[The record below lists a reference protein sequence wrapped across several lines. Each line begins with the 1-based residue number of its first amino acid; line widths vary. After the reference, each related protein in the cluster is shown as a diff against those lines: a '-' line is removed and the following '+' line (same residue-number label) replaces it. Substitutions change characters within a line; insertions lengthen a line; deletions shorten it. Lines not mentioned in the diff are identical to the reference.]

1 VVVALEPP
9 GGEGVMPD
17 RTDEL
22 RRAWRLEL
30 FLDHLAVER
39 GLSDRTLSAY
49 RGDVVRF
56 VAFARD
62 SGVESPREVD
72 GGDLREFT
80 FSLKD
85 EGLAATTIRRAQS
98 ALRTYFGFL
107 LDEGDIE
114 VDPTERLE
122 SPRTGR
128 KLPDVLDPAEI
139 ERMLGSLDDSKDTWA
154 RDRAILE
161 VLYGSGLRVSELTDL
176 PVRSI
181 DLEEQIVLVFGKG
194 SKERLVPLGGA
205 ARRSLEVY
213 LRQVRPG
220 LDRGASRG
228 RVFLNARGTPLSR
241 MSVWSIVKDAA
252 ERAGITKNVSPHTL
266 RHSFATHLLEG
277 GADLT
282 VVQELLGHADI
293 STTQIYTHVDREYLR
308 EVHRS
313 FHPRS

>member
-1 VVVALEPP
+1 MADR
-9 GGEGVMPD
+9 PD
-17 RTDEL
+17 DL

-39 GLSDRTLSAY
+39 GLSERTVSAY

-56 VAFARD
+56 VTFARD
-62 SGVESPREVD
+62 AGVAGPREVD

-80 FSLKD
+80 YALKD
-85 EGLAATTIRRAQS
+85 EGLAANTIRRAQS

-107 LDEGDIE
+107 LDEGDLD

-128 KLPDVLDPAEI
+128 RLPDVLDPDEI
-139 ERMLGSLDDSKDTWA
+139 ERMLAALDDTKDTWA

-176 PVRSI
+176 PVRSV
-181 DLEEQIVLVFGKG
+181 DLDEQMLLVFGKG
-194 SKERLVPLGGA
+194 SRERLVPLGGA
-205 ARRSLEVY
+205 ARRALEVY
-213 LRQVRPG
+213 LGRVRPA
-220 LDRGASRG
+220 LDRGSSG
-228 RVFLNARGTPLSR
+228 GKVFLNARGTPLSR
-241 MSVWSIVKDAA
+241 MSVWTIVKEAA

>member
-1 VVVALEPP
+1 MDD
-9 GGEGVMPD
+9 G
-17 RTDEL
+17 TL
-22 RRAWRLEL
+22 RRVWHLEI

-49 RGDVVRF
+49 RSDVVRLARF
-56 VAFARD
+56 SLEAGVAGPTAL
-62 SGVESPREVD
+62 E

-80 FSLKD
+80 FHLKD
-85 EGLAATTIRRAQS
+85 SGLAATSIRRVQS
-98 ALRTYFGFL
+98 ALRTYFAFL
-107 LDEGDIE
+107 LDEGVLK
-114 VDPTERLE
+114 VDPTERME

-128 KLPDVLDPAEI
+128 KLPDVLTAPEV
-139 ERMLGSLDDSKDTWA
+139 ERLLDGVDETRDLWA

-176 PVRSI
+176 PIRSV
-181 DLEEQIVLVFGKG
+181 DLQEQVLLVFGKG

-205 ARRSLEVY
+205 AKRALKRY
-213 LRQVRPG
+213 LRDIRPG
-220 LDRGASRG
+220 LDRGKG
-228 RVFLNARGTPLSR
+228 KGKVFLNARGTPLSR
-241 MSVWSIVKDAA
+241 MSVWNLVKSAT
-252 ERAGITKNVSPHTL
+252 ERAGITKKVSPHTL

-313 FHPRS
+313 FHPRGQ

>member
-1 VVVALEPP
+1 
-9 GGEGVMPD
+9 M
-17 RTDEL
+17 TDATDAL

-39 GLSDRTLSAY
+39 GLSERTIQAY

-62 SGVESPREVD
+62 AGVDAPREVD

-80 FSLKD
+80 YALKD

-107 LDEGDIE
+107 LDEGVLE

-139 ERMLGSLDDSKDTWA
+139 ERMLEALDATRDTWA

-176 PVRSI
+176 PMRSV
-181 DLEEQIVLVFGKG
+181 DLEERILLVFGKG

-205 ARRSLEVY
+205 ACRALEVY
-213 LRQVRPG
+213 FRRVRPA
-220 LDRGASRG
+220 LDRGASGG

-252 ERAGITKNVSPHTL
+252 ERAGITKKVSPHTL

>member
-1 VVVALEPP
+1 
-9 GGEGVMPD
+9 M
-17 RTDEL
+17 TDTDL
-22 RRAWRLEL
+22 RHAWRLEL

-39 GLSDRTLSAY
+39 GLSERTLAAY
-49 RGDVVRF
+49 RGDVVRL
-56 VAFARD
+56 VAFAKEQ
-62 SGVESPREVD
+62 GTEEPQGLEAA
-72 GGDLREFT
+72 DLREFT
-80 FSLKD
+80 FHLKD
-85 EGLAATTIRRAQS
+85 LGLAPTSIRRAQS
-98 ALRTYFGFL
+98 AVRTYFAFL
-107 LDEGDIE
+107 LDEGVIE
-114 VDPTERLE
+114 VDPTERME

-128 KLPDVLDPAEI
+128 RLPDVLTPEEI
-139 ERMLGSLDDSKDTWA
+139 ERLIGALDEAKESWS

-176 PVRSI
+176 PLRSV
-181 DLEEQIVLVFGKG
+181 DLDDEVLLVFGKG

-205 ARRSLEVY
+205 ARRALDVY
-213 LRQVRPG
+213 LRQLRPA
-220 LDRGASRG
+220 LDRGAGEG
-228 RVFLNARGTPLSR
+228 RVFLNTRGTPLSR
-241 MSVWSIVKDAA
+241 MAVWSLVKDAA
-252 ERAGITKNVSPHTL
+252 ERAGITKRVSPHTL

>member
-1 VVVALEPP
+1 MSKA
-9 GGEGVMPD
+9 D
-17 RTDEL
+17 DTL
-22 RRAWRLEL
+22 RRAWQLEL

-39 GLSDRTLSAY
+39 GLSERTLTAY
-49 RGDVVRF
+49 RGDVVRL
-56 VAFARD
+56 VAFAREQ
-62 SGVESPREVD
+62 GVEDPTQLE

-80 FSLKD
+80 FHLKD
-85 EGLAATTIRRAQS
+85 EGLAATSIRRAQS
-98 ALRTYFGFL
+98 AVRTYFAFL
-107 LDEGDIE
+107 LDEGVIE
-114 VDPTERLE
+114 VDPTERME

-128 KLPDVLDPAEI
+128 KLPDVLTPEEI
-139 ERMLGSLDDSKDTWA
+139 ERLISALDDTKDSWS

-161 VLYGSGLRVSELTDL
+161 VLYGSGLRVSELTEL
-176 PVRSI
+176 PVRSV
-181 DLEEQIVLVFGKG
+181 DLDEEVLLVFGKG

-205 ARRSLEVY
+205 ARRALEVY
-213 LRQVRPG
+213 LRQLRPS
-220 LDRGASRG
+220 LDRGAAQG
-228 RVFLNARGTPLSR
+228 KVFLNARGGPLSR
-241 MSVWSIVKDAA
+241 MSVWSLVKETA
-252 ERAGITKNVSPHTL
+252 ERAGITKKVSPHTL

>member
-1 VVVALEPP
+1 
-9 GGEGVMPD
+9 MD
-17 RTDEL
+17 DSTL
-22 RRAWRLEL
+22 RRVWHLEV

-49 RGDVVRF
+49 RSDVVRLAQF
-56 VAFARD
+56 SLENGLEGPTRL
-62 SGVESPREVD
+62 E

-80 FSLKD
+80 FHLKD
-85 EGLAATTIRRAQS
+85 SGLAATSIRRVQS
-98 ALRTYFGFL
+98 ALRTYFAFL
-107 LDEGDIE
+107 LNEGKLT
-114 VDPTERLE
+114 VDPTERME

-128 KLPDVLDPAEI
+128 KLPDVLSAHEV
-139 ERMLGSLDDSKDTWA
+139 ERLLDGVDETRDLWA

-176 PVRSI
+176 PIRSV
-181 DLEEQIVLVFGKG
+181 DLEEQVLLVFGKG

-205 ARRSLEVY
+205 AKRALGRY
-213 LRQVRPG
+213 LSDIRPG
-220 LDRGASRG
+220 LDRGKG
-228 RVFLNARGTPLSR
+228 KGKVFLNARGTPLSR
-241 MSVWSIVKDAA
+241 MSVWNLVKSAT
-252 ERAGITKNVSPHTL
+252 ERAGITKKVSPHTL

-313 FHPRS
+313 FHPRGQ